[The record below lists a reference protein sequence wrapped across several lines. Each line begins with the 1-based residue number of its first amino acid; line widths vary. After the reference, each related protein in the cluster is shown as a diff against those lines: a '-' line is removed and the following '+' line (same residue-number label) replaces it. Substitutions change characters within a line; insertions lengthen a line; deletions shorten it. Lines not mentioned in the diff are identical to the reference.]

1 MTLVDDDDDD
11 DDDEGELDA
20 ASLIVA
26 KGIKADMNRVYT
38 KRSAYST
45 KLILDSVAQSRNA
58 VL

>member
-11 DDDEGELDA
+11 GGELDA
-20 ASLIVA
+20 ATLIVA
-26 KGIKADMNRVYT
+26 KGIKVDMNRVYT